1 MTTTSK
7 FNAEVLTDR
16 QKLAV
21 WPGLDIKAYKAM
33 FRQAD
38 KVGKTDLRLVK
49 KELLGVAKKWG
60 IVSEMT
66 GLTAGLMRRRLVE
79 VSDGK
84 TVTAP
89 KAKRSARLT
98 SGKVNPAEVTQP
110 VFVDNE
116 DRFNT
121 LETKVDALAE
131 AVANL
136 LLVFAPKAAA
146 EEPKK
151 APRTTGVLKKFSK

>member
-1 MTTTSK
+1 MTTTTTTSK

-33 FRQAD
+33 FQQAD

-89 KAKRSARLT
+89 KAKRSARPN
-98 SGKVNPAEVTQP
+98 SGRVNPAEVTQP

-136 LLVFAPKAAA
+136 LLVFAPKTA

-151 APRTTGVLKKFSK
+151 APRTTSPLKKF